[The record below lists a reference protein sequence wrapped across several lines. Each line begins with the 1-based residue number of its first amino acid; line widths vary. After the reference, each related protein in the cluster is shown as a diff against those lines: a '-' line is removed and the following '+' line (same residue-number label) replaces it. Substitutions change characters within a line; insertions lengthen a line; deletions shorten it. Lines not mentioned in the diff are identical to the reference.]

1 MGVSQCSHR
10 SSPVPPPT
18 FRILPAH
25 VGMIC
30 SPPMHRGAALCS
42 CQPIPSVAQVLVSSH
57 WRQDYRY
64 SSYTTVMNLAHVLCV
79 CVCTCIRVLVC
90 VFERAT
96 GLSHGIWLLTLQVKR
111 KCCLIILL
119 RQYCRLCRADPNA
132 ALQVARSGGVEA
144 AVAVLTATG
153 GAESLGLLWTLR
165 SPLSRSLARSPVLAL
180 YRFPFLDFD
189 G

>member
-1 MGVSQCSHR
+1 MALRCVLA
-10 SSPVPPPT
+10 SPFSLLLKSWCHP
-18 FRILPAH
+18 I
-25 VGMIC
+25 
-30 SPPMHRGAALCS
+30 GAKTIDTRALHDRHES
-42 CQPIPSVAQVLVSSH
+42 CYES
-57 WRQDYRY
+57 
-64 SSYTTVMNLAHVLCV
+64 HVLCV